1 MMTNQIKIVDE
12 EWHVASDWCR
22 AYQLQEGVD
31 ISHARAVCKFRDDM
45 DNILAVADCHIQDNV
60 IVVEVLG
67 RTNNNV
73 YPFVKK
79 GRYDVFIIIGEHQY
93 KVVMGKLTIIHDVS
107 MH

>member
-1 MMTNQIKIVDE
+1 MMSNQIKTVDE
-12 EWHVASDWCR
+12 EWHIASDWCR

-31 ISHARAVCKFRDDM
+31 ISNARAVCKFRDDM

-60 IVVEVLG
+60 IIVEVLG
-67 RTNNNV
+67 RTNSKV
-73 YPFVKK
+73 HQIVKK
-79 GRYDVFIIIGEHQY
+79 GRYDVFIIIDEHQY

>member
-1 MMTNQIKIVDE
+1 MMSNQIKTVDE
-12 EWHVASDWCR
+12 EWHIASDYCR

-31 ISHARAVCKFRDDM
+31 ISNARAVCKFRDDM

-60 IVVEVLG
+60 IIVEVLD
-67 RTNNNV
+67 RTNSKV
-73 YPFVKK
+73 HQFVKK

-93 KVVMGKLTIIHDVS
+93 KVVMGKLAIIHDVS

>member
-67 RTNNNV
+67 HTNNNV

>member
-1 MMTNQIKIVDE
+1 MMSNQIKTVDE
-12 EWHVASDWCR
+12 EWHIASDYCR

-31 ISHARAVCKFRDDM
+31 ISNARAVCKFRDDM

-60 IVVEVLG
+60 IIVEVLG
-67 RTNNNV
+67 RTNSKV
-73 YPFVKK
+73 HQFVKK

-93 KVVMGKLTIIHDVS
+93 KVVMGKLAIIHDVS

>member
-1 MMTNQIKIVDE
+1 MMSNQIKTVDE
-12 EWHVASDWCR
+12 EWHIASDWCR

-31 ISHARAVCKFRDDM
+31 ISNARAVCKFRDDM

-60 IVVEVLG
+60 IIVEVWG
-67 RTNNNV
+67 RTNSKV
-73 YPFVKK
+73 HQFVKK

-93 KVVMGKLTIIHDVS
+93 KVVMGKLTIINDVS

>member
-1 MMTNQIKIVDE
+1 MMTNKIKIVDE
-12 EWHVASDWCR
+12 EWHIASDWCR

-31 ISHARAVCKFRDDM
+31 ISNARVVCKFRDDM

-60 IVVEVLG
+60 IIVEVLG
-67 RTNNNV
+67 STNSKV
-73 YPFVKK
+73 YQFVKK

>member
-1 MMTNQIKIVDE
+1 MSNQIKTVDE
-12 EWHVASDWCR
+12 EWHIASDYCR

-31 ISHARAVCKFRDDM
+31 ISNARAVCKFRDDM

-60 IVVEVLG
+60 IIVEVLG
-67 RTNNNV
+67 RTNSKV
-73 YPFVKK
+73 HQFVKK

-93 KVVMGKLTIIHDVS
+93 KVVMGKLAIIHDVS